1 MTPQNKVYALA
12 RMAKGL
18 LLKAAEIEEQVE
30 NDSYK
35 RCRVGDKAA
44 GAPCDWTDPPD
55 FSLAQRLRK
64 AAEVVSEV
72 SR

>member
-1 MTPQNKVYALA
+1 MTPQNKVYAFA

-30 NDSYK
+30 NDSYEQ
-35 RCRVGDKAA
+35 CRAADKVA

-64 AAEVVSEV
+64 AAEVISEG
-72 SR
+72 SL